1 MSEHAR
7 LSPSGAHR
15 WIRCPGSVALC
26 DEIGERDSSEFAAEG
41 TVAHYIRETCLE
53 FDMDPD
59 AFIGREMSAD
69 GFTITVGE
77 DMADYLRPGIDFVCE
92 QQGRVVNEYK
102 VSFDR
107 WLPEQFG
114 TLDVGI
120 ISPDLIVI
128 NDLKYGAGMPVSA
141 FENEQLM
148 TYALGFWENV
158 ARHETDATDF
168 LLVVDQPR
176 ARAGAGPVEDFD
188 DDDQDEDDADT
199 EQVPEWGGEWKVTLD
214 ELLAFGEKLKTAY
227 DLATSPSAW
236 LRAGHKQCQFCPAK
250 GICEEY
256 ARWSMDL
263 LQLEF
268 ADLDPDVISIKDHG
282 EFTPQQRTNVAL
294 NADRVRAWLKAVHGQ
309 VMNDAKAGR
318 PTPGA
323 KTVIGRQGPRKWA
336 DPESAEAFVLEHLDF
351 DKALTDPV
359 LISPAQFEKVKGI
372 PKEAKQAVN
381 NYTVRSEG
389 KLALVSSD
397 DKRPGYDL
405 ADEFDDD

>member
-41 TVAHYIRETCLE
+41 TVAHHIREMCLE
-53 FDMDPD
+53 FDLEPHV
-59 AFIGREMSAD
+59 FVGQVMSAD
-69 GFTITVGE
+69 GYTFTVTE
-77 DMADYLRPGIDFVCE
+77 DMADNLVPGIEFVRE
-92 QQGRVVNEYK
+92 QPGRVVNEYR

-120 ISPDLIVI
+120 ISPRRVII

-141 FENEQLM
+141 YQNEQLM
-148 TYALGFWENV
+148 TYALGFWDNV

-176 ARAGAGPVEDFD
+176 ARATSAVIEDFD
-188 DDDQDEDDADT
+188 DDEDDGDT
-199 EQVPEWGGEWKVTLD
+199 EQVPQWGGEWKVTLD

-227 DLATSPSAW
+227 DLATSPDAW
-236 LRAGHKQCQFCPAK
+236 LRAGEKQCQFCPAK

-256 ARWSMDL
+256 ARWSMTH
-263 LQLEF
+263 LQLELH
-268 ADLDPDVISIKDHG
+268 DLDPDVISLKDHG
-282 EFTPQQRTNVAL
+282 EFTPQQRSNAAL
-294 NADRVRAWLKAVHGQ
+294 NADRVRAWLKAVHAQ

-323 KTVIGRQGPRKWA
+323 KLVVGKQGPRKWA
-336 DPESAEAFVLEHLDF
+336 DPEAAEAFVLEHLDF
-351 DKALTDPV
+351 ESAFTDPA
-359 LISPAQFEKVKGI
+359 LISPAQFEKVKTV
-372 PKEAKQAVN
+372 PKDVKQSVN
-381 NYTVRSEG
+381 DYTVRSEG
-389 KLALVSSD
+389 KLALVGAD
-397 DKRPGYDL
+397 DRRPGYDL